1 MQDAEEIGFRTK
13 IMLSVETLGQ
23 KEIKTFG
30 QSSNA
35 LKYAGKGEGKTKQQ
49 TSQETG
55 SASFQLVFSVFSF
68 RF

>member
-49 TSQETG
+49 TSPLPTKLH
-55 SASFQLVFSVFSF
+55 AQLCTSIFS
-68 RF
+68 